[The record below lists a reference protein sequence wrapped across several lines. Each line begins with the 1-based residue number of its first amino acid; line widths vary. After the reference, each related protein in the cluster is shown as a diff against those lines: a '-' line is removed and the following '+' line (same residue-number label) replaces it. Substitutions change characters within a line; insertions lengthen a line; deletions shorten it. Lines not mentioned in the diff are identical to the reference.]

1 MALLTPGDIR
11 ALLAEHGLR
20 TSRRFGQHFL
30 ADPNTARRIV
40 RLAGVEAGDPVLEI
54 GPGLGS
60 LTLALRERGCDV
72 LALEVDRKLAN
83 VLEEVV
89 AGDDGVRVVTGDALA
104 VDLDALLGSRPWR
117 CVSNL
122 PYNVATPV
130 VIRLLEQAPSVSAA
144 LVMVQRE
151 AADRL
156 VAGPGSAAY
165 GAVSVRVAYYADAT
179 IVGMVPRSVFVPVP
193 KVDSALVEL
202 VRRDAP
208 PVDVPSRERLFAL
221 VRAGFAHR
229 RKMLRRT
236 LRPVL
241 GERAVHVLTNA
252 GVDPAAR
259 AESLGIVEWAAL
271 ANAEMTP

>member
-40 RLAGVEAGDPVLEI
+40 RLAGVEAGDRVLEI

-259 AESLGIVEWAAL
+259 AESLGIVDWAAL